1 MIYKIDIIILVSAYK
16 YFKFPPPPQKKIRII
31 KKKFRIAEVIM
42 DRTRVPKVRSGI
54 R

>member
-1 MIYKIDIIILVSAYK
+1 MLVSAYI
-16 YFKFPPPPQKKIRII
+16 YFKYTPPPTPI
-31 KKKFRIAEVIM
+31 KNQNYIKMFRIAEVIM